1 LETKNLK
8 RIDFH
13 YFKNK
18 FTSWKILAKKK
29 KKTQLM
35 LKNPEMDLKPAK
47 YPISSVIG
55 RKVDKEEV
63 LNLIEQ
69 GKRNIKRK

>member
-1 LETKNLK
+1 METNDLK
-8 RIDFH
+8 ALYFH

-18 FTSWKILAKKK
+18 FTSWEIIAKKK
-29 KKTQLM
+29 KKNQLM

-47 YPISSVIG
+47 HPISSVIG

-69 GKRNIKRK
+69 GKRNIKTK

>member
-1 LETKNLK
+1 
-8 RIDFH
+8 
-13 YFKNK
+13 
-18 FTSWKILAKKK
+18 
-29 KKTQLM
+29 M

-69 GKRNIKRK
+69 GKRNIKRT